1 MPGGLVTSTARLPA
15 DQRRAAILAAVRR
28 VFAERG
34 FHGTT
39 TRALAAAAG
48 VSEALLFKHF
58 PDKEALFSA
67 MQLAC
72 CSQDMD
78 RCDRLE
84 ALEPSASTLVLMVHF
99 LVSVIVRVGS
109 PGDEE
114 RAIQDRLTLR
124 SLAEDG
130 EFVRLLFHPLA
141 SRWVP
146 KVEQCLAAAVASGD
160 AAVAPVLPGLG
171 GWFVHNLA
179 AMIRFHLLPATPP
192 ADYGVSPEKLVE
204 QVVWFALRGL
214 GLKEE
219 AIRRH
224 YNPRALALFG

>member
-1 MPGGLVTSTARLPA
+1 MKATE
-15 DQRRAAILAAVRR
+15 RRAAIIAAVRR

-72 CSQDMD
+72 SGQDTD
-78 RCDRLE
+78 RYEKLE

-99 LVSVIVRVGS
+99 LVSVLVRAGTS
-109 PGDEE
+109 AGDE
-114 RAIQDRLTLR
+114 RAIQDRLALR

-130 EFVRLLFHPLA
+130 EFVRLLYRPLA
-141 SRWVP
+141 ARWIP
-146 KVEQCLAAAVASGD
+146 KVEQCLAAAAAAGD
-160 AAVAPVLPGLG
+160 AVAEPVSPDLG
-171 GWFVHNLA
+171 GWFVHHLA
-179 AMIRFHLLPATPP
+179 ALIRFHRLPATP
-192 ADYGVSPEKLVE
+192 AVDYATPPDRLVE

-214 GLKEE
+214 GLEEE

-224 YNPRALALFG
+224 YNPRALALFE

>member
-1 MPGGLVTSTARLPA
+1 MKTTSRLPA
-15 DQRRAAILAAVRR
+15 GQRRAAIIAAVRR

-58 PDKEALFSA
+58 PDKESLFSA

-72 CSQDMD
+72 CAQDMD
-78 RCDRLE
+78 RYERLE

-99 LVSVIVRVGS
+99 LVSVIVKAGTA
-109 PGDEE
+109 DD
-114 RAIQDRLTLR
+114 AKTIQDRLTLR

-130 EFVRLLFHPLA
+130 EFVRLLFRPLA
-141 SRWVP
+141 TRWIP
-146 KVEQCLAAAVASGD
+146 KVEQCLAAATAAGD
-160 AAVAPVLPGLG
+160 ANGPPVLPGLG
-171 GWFVHNLA
+171 GWFIHHLA
-179 AMIRFHLLPATPP
+179 AMIRYHQLPTTP
-192 ADYGVSPEKLVE
+192 AVEYGVTPEKLVE

-214 GLKEE
+214 GLDEKV
-219 AIRRH
+219 IRRD
-224 YNPRALALFG
+224 YNPRALGLFE

>member
-1 MPGGLVTSTARLPA
+1 MKPTERLSA
-15 DQRRAAILAAVRR
+15 DQRRAAIIAAVRQ

-58 PDKEALFSA
+58 PDKESLFSA

-72 CSQDMD
+72 SEQDID
-78 RCDRLE
+78 RFERLE

-99 LVSVIVRVGS
+99 LVSVIVRAGTS
-109 PGDEE
+109 RDDE
-114 RAIQDRLTLR
+114 RSIQDRLALR

-130 EFVRLLFHPLA
+130 EFARLLLRPLA
-141 SRWVP
+141 SRWIP
-146 KVEQCLAAAVASGD
+146 KVEQCLKAACDAGDTCGPVVPGVA
-160 AAVAPVLPGLG
+160 
-171 GWFVHNLA
+171 GWFVYDLA
-179 AMIRFHLLPATPP
+179 AMIRYHRLPANPVVE
-192 ADYGVSPEKLVE
+192 YGVPPGKLVE
-204 QVVWFALRGL
+204 HAVWFALRGL

-219 AIRRH
+219 AIRRD
-224 YNPRALALFG
+224 YNPRALALFE